1 MNGSLVVFA
10 VRRLGASVVLLAVVL
25 TLTFFLV
32 RLAPGDPMLLLD
44 DPRVSADQREALRT
58 QWGLDRPI
66 LEQYIGWIRSIVV
79 EGDLGVSI
87 VHRRPITTLLIERVP
102 ATLLL
107 TGSGLVLQYWI
118 GLLLGVTAARRA
130 GSRVDLIV
138 SSASLVL
145 YALPVFWTGLMAL
158 SLFSFRLGWL
168 PGGGI
173 RSVDSSQWDFAARSV
188 DLFLH
193 LLLPSLVLSI
203 AATGATVRFTR
214 DSLLEALQQDYVRTA
229 RAKGLSERRVIWLH
243 ALRNAA
249 TPLIQL
255 LGLSLP
261 FLLSGALIVEVV
273 FSWPGLGR
281 LAHQSVL
288 NRDYPLIVAATALS
302 GLLVILGNLAA
313 DLCQAAIDPR
323 VRE

>member
-1 MNGSLVVFA
+1 MNDSLVVFA
-10 VRRLGASVVLLAVVL
+10 ARRLGASVVLLAIVL

-32 RLAPGDPMLLLD
+32 RLAPGDPTQLLE
-44 DPRVSADQREALRT
+44 DPRVTTEQRDALRAL
-58 QWGLDRPI
+58 WGLDRPL
-66 LEQYIGWIRSIVV
+66 LEQYIRWMRSIVI

-87 VHRRPITTLLIERVP
+87 VHRRPISTLLVERMP

-107 TGSGLVLQYWI
+107 TGTALVLQYLI
-118 GLLLGVTAARRA
+118 GLLLGITAARKA

-138 SSASLVL
+138 SSTSLVL

-158 SLFSFRLGWL
+158 SIFSFRLGWL
-168 PGGGI
+168 PGGGLHSI
-173 RSVDSSQWDFAARSV
+173 DAGAWDFAARSV
-188 DLFLH
+188 DLILH
-193 LLLPSLVLSI
+193 LLLPSLVLAV

-214 DSLLEALQQDYVRTA
+214 DSVLESLQQDFVRTA
-229 RAKGLSERRVIWLH
+229 RAKGLSEGRVVWLH
-243 ALRNAA
+243 ALRNAS
-249 TPLIQL
+249 TPLVQL

-288 NRDYPLIVAATALS
+288 NRDYPLIVATTALS
-302 GLLVILGNLAA
+302 GVLVIAGNLAA
-313 DLCQAAIDPR
+313 DLCQAALDPR